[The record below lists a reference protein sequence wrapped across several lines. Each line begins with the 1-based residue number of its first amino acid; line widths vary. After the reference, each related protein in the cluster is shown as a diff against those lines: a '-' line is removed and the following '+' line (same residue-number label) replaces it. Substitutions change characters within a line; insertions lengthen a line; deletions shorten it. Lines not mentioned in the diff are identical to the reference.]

1 MMKYKLF
8 GKSGLRVSELC
19 FGTMTFG
26 KEWGYGGD
34 YDDCKAIFDTF
45 TEAGGN
51 FFDTANRYTEGTSER
66 WLGEFI
72 KSDRDRYVV
81 ATKYTLFDR
90 KEDPNFSGNHR
101 KNMMR
106 SVEASLKR
114 MDTDYI
120 DVLWVHAWDFTTS
133 EEEILRGLDDLIRM
147 GKVHYIGISD
157 TPAWLVS
164 RMNTMA
170 DLRGWTAFVGLQL
183 EYSLLSRTA
192 ERELLPMAKA
202 LGMTVT
208 PWGVM
213 GGGALTGKYLKGDTT
228 GRVPETS
235 LRRAERS
242 QIITREVLRV
252 AEALQVSPASVAI
265 NWARQRDLSV
275 VPIVSGRH
283 AQQLQE
289 SLQCLDYQLSDE
301 HLAALNEV
309 SKIELGF
316 PHDFWTGA
324 GAYIYGDT
332 KDKIELRK

>member
-1 MMKYKLF
+1 MMKYKLL

-26 KEWGYGGD
+26 KEWGYGAD
-34 YDDCKAIFDTF
+34 YDDSKAIFDTF

-51 FFDTANRYTEGTSER
+51 FFDTANRYTEGTSEK

-72 KSDRDRYVV
+72 KSDRDRYAI

-90 KEDPNFSGNHR
+90 KGDPNFSGNHR

-114 MDTDYI
+114 LDTDYI
-120 DVLWVHAWDFTTS
+120 DLLWVHAWDFTTS
-133 EEEILRGLDDLIRM
+133 EEEVLRGLDDLIRI

-183 EYSLLSRTA
+183 EYSLVARTP

-208 PWGVM
+208 PWGVL
-213 GGGALTGKYLKGDTT
+213 GGGALTGKYLNGDVK
-228 GRVPETS
+228 GRVPENS
-235 LRRAERS
+235 LRRTERS
-242 QIITREVLRV
+242 QTITREVLRI
-252 AEALQVSPASVAI
+252 AKDLQVSPASVAI
-265 NWARQRDLSV
+265 NWARQREVSV
-275 VPIVSGRH
+275 VPLVSGRN
-283 AQQLQE
+283 AQQLKE
-289 SLQCLDYQLSDE
+289 SMQCLDYQLSNE
-301 HLAALNEV
+301 QINVLNEV
-309 SKIELGF
+309 SKIEMGF
-316 PHDFWTGA
+316 PHDFLVGGA
-324 GAYIYGDT
+324 PFVYGDT
-332 KDKIELRK
+332 KDLIEFRK